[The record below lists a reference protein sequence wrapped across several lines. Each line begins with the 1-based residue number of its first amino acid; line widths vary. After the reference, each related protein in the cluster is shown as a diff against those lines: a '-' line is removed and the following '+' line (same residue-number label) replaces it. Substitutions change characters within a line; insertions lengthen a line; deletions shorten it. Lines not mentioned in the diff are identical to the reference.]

1 MKAPAPYNKREV
13 GPPGIY
19 QLAPTIAT
27 LRSEW
32 TKTGGG
38 GGEIEHPFQIQ
49 AGTAAL
55 AINVRY
61 GTMQDNEPTGVA
73 TEQAITDDAT
83 NYVYLDLEVDLNGVF
98 VACTL
103 TIDTSPQPADS
114 DYHGYITLGNVVA
127 AGGIITVINQAC
139 THSLRFAMC
148 GRVVDG
154 ETLVEP
160 GTYEFWGF

>member
-1 MKAPAPYNKREV
+1 MKSPEPYNKREI
-13 GPPGIY
+13 GPKEIY
-19 QLAPTIAT
+19 RLAPTIAS
-27 LRSEW
+27 LYSEW

-38 GGEIEHPFQIQ
+38 GAIEHPFQIQ

-55 AINVRY
+55 GINVRY
-61 GTMQDNEPTGVA
+61 GTMQDNVPTNVA

-83 NYVYLDLEVDLNGVF
+83 NYVYLDLEIDLNGAF

-103 TIDTSPQPADS
+103 TISTTPQPADA

-127 AGGIITVINQAC
+127 ASGVIATINQAC
-139 THSLRFAMC
+139 THSLRFSMC

-154 ETLVEP
+154 ETLVDP
-160 GTYEFWGF
+160 GNYEFWGF